1 MIEKWQRAVPVFNI
15 PLWTRPFQIVLGLG
29 AIALGLVTYREL
41 AGLGPASGMNDAY
54 AWGIWKTF
62 NTMTL
67 TALGSGGFSIGIAA
81 WLFRRSR
88 LHVVMRT
95 ALLISFLAYL
105 SGLMLLGVDVGR
117 PWNFYWIFTPWR
129 WNVHS
134 PLLEVAFCMPV
145 YAMVPLLLEN
155 VPPVLDWVHD
165 HRPQYRPL
173 VKRAETVM
181 LRFYPFIVGLAYLLP
196 AMHQSSLGALMLL
209 DGDRVHPLWQT
220 PWLPLLYL
228 WAAAFMGFACVAG
241 TLLFC
246 SLMWKRPIDLDIL
259 GEMNRIT
266 AGLIAW
272 WLAFRFADLLFR
284 GQLTIAFRPNL
295 YSGLFWTEVLFLV
308 TAVFMLRDS
317 ARQRDARLMF
327 HAHLIAAVGGMLYRF
342 NPTTLAF
349 QPKPGAFY
357 FPTPI
362 ELLISVGFVSLAIAG
377 FMFAAK
383 NLAILPAPLRLWH
396 RMEQDQAQK
405 ITVMPGKLPGG
416 QFATGD

>member
-1 MIEKWQRAVPVFNI
+1 
-15 PLWTRPFQIVLGLG
+15 
-29 AIALGLVTYREL
+29 
-41 AGLGPASGMNDAY
+41 
-54 AWGIWKTF
+54 
-62 NTMTL
+62 
-67 TALGSGGFSIGIAA
+67 
-81 WLFRRSR
+81 
-88 LHVVMRT
+88 
-95 ALLISFLAYL
+95 
-105 SGLMLLGVDVGR
+105 MLLG
-117 PWNFYWIFTPWR
+117 
-129 WNVHS
+129 
-134 PLLEVAFCMPV
+134 
-145 YAMVPLLLEN
+145 
-155 VPPVLDWVHD
+155 
-165 HRPQYRPL
+165 
-173 VKRAETVM
+173 
-181 LRFYPFIVGLAYLLP
+181 
-196 AMHQSSLGALMLL
+196 
-209 DGDRVHPLWQT
+209 GDRVHPLWQT

-272 WLAFRFADLLFR
+272 WLAFRFADLIFR
-284 GQLTIAFRPNL
+284 GQLAIAFRPNV

-383 NLAILPAPLRLWH
+383 NMAILPAPLRLWR
-396 RMEQDQAQK
+396 RMEEEQTGK
-405 ITVMPGKLPGG
+405 ISVMPEKVSGQ